1 MNRNLLKSLEL
12 ENQRFLN
19 IHKRPVVVFII
30 FACFIYGLYSWFL
43 GIVLHNFYLYVICS
57 FMGISVIIYQILKIW
72 NLKTKDTILDEFFS
86 KNHLLV
92 LEEVREISKRNSFE
106 YSKIHL
112 LTILKELSVIIITF
126 RHKFDIECTHK
137 TKIDLVK
144 YKITYKVVENN
155 NGIDI
160 QTLYNFTSKE
170 KFYLD
175 TINLL
180 YKSKKSRRK
189 KSKIFFKVLK
199 IETDY

>member
-57 FMGISVIIYQILKIW
+57 FMGISVILYQILKIW

-92 LEEVREISKRNSFE
+92 LEEVREINKRNSFE

-144 YKITYKVVENN
+144 YKITYKSFKEELINLVVFGNEVASVA
-155 NGIDI
+155 I
-160 QTLYNFTSKE
+160 YSFTS
-170 KFYLD
+170 LM
-175 TINLL
+175 
-180 YKSKKSRRK
+180 
-189 KSKIFFKVLK
+189 IFFVLFLVFALSAK
-199 IETDY
+199 EDMYIKRL